1 MLVLILSQ
9 LSDTLWVRVFPRP
22 GEQRAFSSV
31 VEETGVVLVG
41 YTTPMGD
48 RDGYIVAIDTAGN
61 IVWETVVRRAGSDE
75 VLRDIVKVPGGY
87 FAVGWE
93 GTPGARNIF
102 AVRFDTL
109 GSVLWDT
116 TYGSGDE
123 EGLYGI
129 TYDPHRDLLWGAG
142 FYRPDGD
149 STYGGYVV
157 SIDPSGALTPAF
169 RIDTA
174 KYLLDTIPNVLATC
188 YNVSVGPDGTLAI
201 DCKASRWYFGTIFLP
216 YTCFTD
222 STATGIERCLT
233 LTTWTGDPGDYIA
246 GFSALT
252 VFRDTIQTFTGSTV
266 AGDYFGPNITGLSV
280 WILKDWDPRP
290 VHWFRPATPDTMWET
305 FPVWGDSVGDSL
317 FVWMA
322 VSRDLHDY
330 ASMPFYDPSDTTA
343 PFPEPGDMDDA
354 RIVLFLAEN
363 ENGVYVFQR
372 GRVYDFPNT
381 DVGVSAKVIPGDST
395 DYLIAGYTNSL
406 SSDLDIFVMRVRPE
420 RLGVA
425 ERPVPVA
432 RDGGRRAI
440 YDPAGRLVGHD
451 IPPRVRGV
459 FFVVEG
465 RQVRR
470 VIVR

>member
-41 YTTPMGD
+41 YTTQMGD

-75 VLRDIVKVPGGY
+75 VLRDIVRVPGGY

-174 KYLLDTIPNVLATC
+174 IFLLDTIPNVLATC

-201 DCKASRWYFGTIFLP
+201 DCKANRAYAGLDFAP

-222 STATGIERCLT
+222 SGATTIDSCLP
-233 LTTWTGDPGDYIA
+233 LVYWTWDPGSYA
-246 GFSALT
+246 YGFSALT
-252 VFRDTIQTFTGSTV
+252 VFRDPPMTFTGSTMINEFL
-266 AGDYFGPNITGLSV
+266 APNITGLAIWSLSGV
-280 WILKDWDPRP
+280 EPTP
-290 VHWFRPATPDTMWET
+290 THWRPATPDTMWET

-330 ASMPFYDPSDTTA
+330 SGRPFYDPSDTTA

-354 RIVLFLAEN
+354 RIVLFLAEDD
-363 ENGVYVFQR
+363 GWDFGFYR
-372 GRVYDFPNT
+372 YWVYDFPNT

-432 RDGGRRAI
+432 RDGRRRAI